1 MLSNVDVSVFRVA
14 VERFGAPGAG
24 RSMCRR
30 GRNSLRK
37 YSIEARDHRRRR
49 EQRQLQQPKRA
60 GWRGGR
66 PVPVAV
72 AGVHRLQTKINP
84 LKRRRLHD
92 HLRPSPWRVVRN
104 QLLSQPLVYEDL
116 RRLALHLQ
124 PILTQ
129 NRNPVVLLTRKVLHR
144 YQMRRLDRL
153 V

>member
-49 EQRQLQQPKRA
+49 EQPQLQQPKRA
-60 GWRGGR
+60 GGRGGR

-92 HLRPSPWRVVRN
+92 HLRPSP
-104 QLLSQPLVYEDL
+104 
-116 RRLALHLQ
+116 
-124 PILTQ
+124 
-129 NRNPVVLLTRKVLHR
+129 
-144 YQMRRLDRL
+144 
-153 V
+153 